1 MAWSQ
6 DGSGGPPV
14 TAPRLAA
21 GMAAARATVLVVD
34 DDEAD
39 ANALAS
45 ALRAEGYDVA
55 VVASGREAVALAR
68 VRRFDLAVTDLR
80 LGGGM
85 DGIETLCALKE
96 IDDAMGVIVATGY
109 SSIDTAITCLKRG
122 AWDYIQKPIR
132 LDELNLQLERALEHR
147 KLQTAVELYE
157 ASHSLLTSLSSED
170 LRVNVLEM
178 ARRVLRSPTAVL
190 LLHPANAEE
199 DWELQAQGEDTA
211 EAVAAARRLFASPA
225 PDATPPSSSQP
236 WSGQLSTSADA
247 GPPEG
252 ARFDRVLAYPL
263 VVRDRSLGLLL
274 ALRHPNA
281 PAFTV
286 MEEQRG
292 GIFTVQAAL
301 ALDNARIYAALE
313 HIAVVD
319 ELTGLHSRRYLF
331 DIVRRSR
338 PEETVAGTSFLMID
352 VDHFKSVNDRYG
364 HAVGDRVLRR
374 IADLLVTATRQNDV
388 VARIGGEEFAV
399 LLPHTDEETATDVA
413 ERVRAAVALH
423 TSDPQVTVSI
433 GVASLAGALFQHGED
448 PIERAAT
455 LMERADGAL
464 YRAKRA
470 GRNRVCVWRAR
481 KREVIGVG

>member
-1 MAWSQ
+1 M
-6 DGSGGPPV
+6 
-14 TAPRLAA
+14 
-21 GMAAARATVLVVD
+21 RATVLVVD

-55 VVASGREAVALAR
+55 VVVSGADAVALAR
-68 VRRFDLAVTDLR
+68 SRRFDLAVSDLR
-80 LGGGM
+80 LNGEM
-85 DGIETLCALKE
+85 DGVDTLVALKE
-96 IDDAMGVIVATGY
+96 IDDAMGVIIATGY
-109 SSIDTAITCLKRG
+109 SSIDSAITCLKRG
-122 AWDYIQKPIR
+122 AWDYVQKPIR
-132 LDELNLQLERALEHR
+132 LDELKLQLERALEHR
-147 KLQTAVELYE
+147 QLQTAVELYE

-170 LRVNVLEM
+170 LRVHVLEM

-190 LLHPANAEE
+190 ALHPANGEGGS
-199 DWELQAQGEDTA
+199 ELQAQGDDAA
-211 EAVAAARRLFASPA
+211 EAVHVARRLYVDAPA
-225 PDATPPSSSQP
+225 QGTPGVSGQP
-236 WSGQLSTSADA
+236 WSGRLADTA
-247 GPPEG
+247 AADLPAAQG
-252 ARFDRVLAYPL
+252 FDRVIAYPL
-263 VVRDRSLGLLL
+263 VVRDRSLGLLVV
-274 ALRHPNA
+274 LRHATA

-292 GIFTVQAAL
+292 AIFAVQAAL

-313 HIAVVD
+313 HIAIVD

-352 VDHFKSVNDRYG
+352 VDHFKHVNDRHG

-374 IADLLVTATRQNDV
+374 VADLLLTATRQNDI
-388 VARIGGEEFAV
+388 VARVGGEEFAV

-423 TSDPQVTVSI
+423 THDPQVTVSI
-433 GVASLAGALFQHGED
+433 GVASVPGAMFQHGED
-448 PIERAAT
+448 PIERAAN

-481 KREVIGVG
+481 KREPAGVS

>member
-1 MAWSQ
+1 
-6 DGSGGPPV
+6 
-14 TAPRLAA
+14 
-21 GMAAARATVLVVD
+21 VLVVD

-39 ANALAS
+39 ANALAA

-55 VVASGREAVALAR
+55 VVTSGRDAVALAR

-85 DGIETLCALKE
+85 DGIETLVALKE

-109 SSIDTAITCLKRG
+109 SSIETAITCLKRG
-122 AWDYIQKPIR
+122 AWDYVQKPIR
-132 LDELNLQLERALEHR
+132 LDELRLQLERALEHR

-157 ASHSLLTSLSSED
+157 ASHSLLTSLSSEG
-170 LRVNVLEM
+170 LRVHVLEM

-190 LLHPANAEE
+190 LLHPPEPE
-199 DWELQAQGEDTA
+199 GDWEIQAQGDDTG
-211 EAVAAARRLFASPA
+211 EAIGAARRLFTVAT
-225 PDATPPSSSQP
+225 PDSEPPSSAQP
-236 WSGQLSTSADA
+236 WSGQLSAR
-247 GPPEG
+247 PELQG

-292 GIFTVQAAL
+292 GIFAVQAAL

-338 PEETVAGTSFLMID
+338 PEETVAGTSFLMVD

-374 IADLLVTATRQNDV
+374 LAHLLVSATRQNDV

-413 ERVRAAVALH
+413 ERVRASVALH
-423 TSDPQVTVSI
+423 TTDPQVTVSI
-433 GVASLAGALFQHGED
+433 GVASVEGGLFQHGED

-481 KREVIGVG
+481 KREGIAVG

>member
-1 MAWSQ
+1 MT
-6 DGSGGPPV
+6 V
-14 TAPRLAA
+14 PRLPV
-21 GMAAARATVLVVD
+21 GTAAARATVLVVD

-39 ANALAS
+39 ANALAA
-45 ALRAEGYDVA
+45 ALRVEGYDVA
-55 VVASGREAVALAR
+55 VVASGAEAAALAR
-68 VRRFDLAVTDLR
+68 NRRFDLAVTDLR
-80 LGGGM
+80 LDGGM
-85 DGIETLCALKE
+85 DGIDTLCALKE

-109 SSIDTAITCLKRG
+109 SSIDSAITCLKRG
-122 AWDYIQKPIR
+122 AWDYVQKPIR
-132 LDELNLQLERALEHR
+132 LDELKLQLERALEHR

-170 LRVNVLEM
+170 LRVHVLEM
-178 ARRVLRSPTAVL
+178 ARRVLRSPCAVL
-190 LLHPANAEE
+190 LLPPPTGEVA
-199 DWELQAQGEDTA
+199 WEIQGQGDYA
-211 EAVAAARRLFASPA
+211 SEAVAVARRLFAETSPVEG
-225 PDATPPSSSQP
+225 TPPAGLP
-236 WSGQLSTSADA
+236 WSGRIIDRA
-247 GPPEG
+247 GACAEDG
-252 ARFDRVLAYPL
+252 HCFDRVIVYPL
-263 VVRDRSLGLLL
+263 VVRDRSVGLLV
-274 ALRHPNA
+274 ALRHAHA

-292 GIFTVQAAL
+292 GIFAVQAAL

-338 PEETVAGTSFLMID
+338 PEETVVGTSFLMID
-352 VDHFKSVNDRYG
+352 VDHFKNVNDRYG
-364 HAVGDRVLRR
+364 HAVGDKVLRKV
-374 IADLLVTATRQNDV
+374 AELLVTATRNNDV
-388 VARIGGEEFAV
+388 VARVGGEEFAV

-423 TSDPQVTVSI
+423 TQDPQVTVSV
-433 GVASLAGALFQHGED
+433 GVASLPGALFKHGED
-448 PIERAAT
+448 PIERAAS

-481 KREVIGVG
+481 KRETLEVG